1 MAINESINEMT
12 TDKESPDFLFVDITR
27 EIIGAAFAV
36 YKEFGYGFLEKVY
49 ENALLIELADRNLKA
64 EPQKPVAVAYK
75 GRVVGNYLADIVV
88 EDKVLVE
95 LKAEKVYNQKH
106 EAQLIHYLKATN
118 LKVGL
123 LINFGESTCK
133 PKRIIY

>member
-1 MAINESINEMT
+1 MET
-12 TDKESPDFLFVDITR
+12 FLYEDITR

-49 ENALLIELADRNLKA
+49 ENALTIELKLRELKV
-64 EPQKPVAVAYK
+64 ESQKPITIYYK
-75 GRVVGNYLADIVV
+75 GETAGNYSADMLV
-88 EDKVLVE
+88 EEKVLVE
-95 LKAEKVYNQKH
+95 LKTEKEYNPRH

-123 LINFGESTCK
+123 LINFGEATCK

>member
-1 MAINESINEMT
+1 MAVNNSKT
-12 TDKESPDFLFVDITR
+12 DFLYVDITR
-27 EIIGAAFAV
+27 KIIGAAFEV

-49 ENALLIELADRNLKA
+49 ENALLLELTDSNLKA
-64 EPQKPVAVAYK
+64 DSQKTISVVYK
-75 GRVVGNYLADIVV
+75 GRTVGNYTADIVV

-95 LKAEKVYNQKH
+95 LKAEKAYNPKH

-118 LKVGL
+118 LRVGL

>member
-1 MAINESINEMT
+1 MT
-12 TDKESPDFLFVDITR
+12 TDKESPDFLYVDITR

-36 YKEFGYGFLEKVY
+36 YKELGYGFLEKVY

-64 EPQKPVAVAYK
+64 ESQKPVDVAYK
-75 GRVVGNYLADIVV
+75 GRVVGKYLADIVV

-95 LKAEKVYNQKH
+95 LKAEKSYNPKH

>member
-1 MAINESINEMT
+1 MSA
-12 TDKESPDFLFVDITR
+12 DKESPDFLYVDITR
-27 EIIGAAFAV
+27 GIIGAAFAV
-36 YKEFGYGFLEKVY
+36 YKEFGYGFLAKVY

-64 EPQKPVAVAYK
+64 ESQKPVAVAYR

-95 LKAEKVYNQKH
+95 LKAEKAYNQKH

-118 LKVGL
+118 IKVGL